1 MDILILFSGG
11 IDSTACL
18 NYFIKRNDN
27 VYLLY
32 FNYRQPNEQLERKAA
47 IDVAKFYNLG
57 LDTINID
64 GCAVSEG
71 MIPGRNAFL
80 LSLALLKV
88 PFKNG
93 GIAIGIHDHSIYSD
107 CSESFLNL
115 MQSIFNIYHDGNIKI
130 LSPFLHWDKG
140 DIIAYAKSEKIPLEL
155 VYSTSLEKTTYIE
168 KDNYGTEKNISKV

>member
-1 MDILILFSGG
+1 MDVLILFSGG

-18 NYFIKRNDN
+18 NYFLKRNDKIN
-27 VYLLY
+27 LLY
-32 FNYRQPNEQLERKAA
+32 FNYGQPHEQIERKAA
-47 IDVAKFYNLG
+47 MDVASFYNFG
-57 LDTINID
+57 LNTINID
-64 GCAVSEG
+64 GCSVLEG

-80 LSLALLKV
+80 LSLSLLKL

-115 MQSIFNIYHDGNIKI
+115 MQNIFNIYYDGSIKI
-130 LSPFLHWDKG
+130 LAPFLHWDKG

-155 VYSTSLEKTTYIE
+155 VYSTSLEKTAYYE
-168 KDNYGTEKNISKV
+168 KDNHETEKNISKV